1 MSWIV
6 VRVRSNVN
14 VERSIRETMDY
25 LNLTK
30 VNHAVIIPENDQ
42 YRGMLQ
48 KAKDYITWGEATEA
62 TVEKMLAERGRMS
75 GDSPLT
81 DDIVKDST
89 DFKNISDFAKSVTS
103 GDSKVK
109 DVPGLKR
116 VFRLH
121 PPRGPKGWGGIKR
134 SFVIGG
140 ALGARGDEIN
150 SLVDR
155 VIKDKIEE
163 VILATSATVE
173 GQTTAFYVQNS
184 LKETKTKVTR
194 LAQGLPVGGEIE
206 TLDDGTLF
214 SAFKNRSEI
223 NSS

>member
-62 TVEKMLAERGRMS
+62 TVEKMLTERGRMS

-81 DDIVKDST
+81 DAVVKDST
-89 DFKNISDFAKSVTS
+89 DFKNIKEFAKSVTS
-103 GDSKVK
+103 GESTVKGCSRSKES
-109 DVPGLKR
+109 
-116 VFRLH
+116 
-121 PPRGPKGWGGIKR
+121 IQTTSAKR
-134 SFVIGG
+134 SKR
-140 ALGARGDEIN
+140 LGWN
-150 SLVDR
+150 
-155 VIKDKIEE
+155 
-163 VILATSATVE
+163 
-173 GQTTAFYVQNS
+173 QAFIC
-184 LKETKTKVTR
+184 R
-194 LAQGLPVGGEIE
+194 R
-206 TLDDGTLF
+206 
-214 SAFKNRSEI
+214 RSTWC
-223 NSS
+223 

>member
-42 YRGMLQ
+42 YHGMLQ

-81 DDIVKDST
+81 DDVVKEST
-89 DFKNISDFAKSVTS
+89 DFKNIQEFAKSVTS
-103 GDSKVK
+103 GDSTVK

-134 SFVIGG
+134 SFVVGG
-140 ALGARGDEIN
+140 ALGARGDAIN
-150 SLVDR
+150 NLVER
-155 VIKDKIEE
+155 MI
-163 VILATSATVE
+163 
-173 GQTTAFYVQNS
+173 
-184 LKETKTKVTR
+184 
-194 LAQGLPVGGEIE
+194 
-206 TLDDGTLF
+206 
-214 SAFKNRSEI
+214 
-223 NSS
+223 

>member
-48 KAKDYITWGEATEA
+48 KAKDYITWGEATEE
-62 TVEKMLAERGRMS
+62 TVEKMLSERGRMS

-81 DDIVKDST
+81 DAVVKETT
-89 DFKNISDFAKSVTS
+89 DFKNISEFAKAVTA
-103 GDSKVK
+103 GDSTVK

-134 SFVIGG
+134 SYVIGG
-140 ALGARGDEIN
+140 ALGARGDAIN
-150 SLVDR
+150 NLVDR
-155 VIKDKIEE
+155 MI
-163 VILATSATVE
+163 
-173 GQTTAFYVQNS
+173 
-184 LKETKTKVTR
+184 
-194 LAQGLPVGGEIE
+194 
-206 TLDDGTLF
+206 
-214 SAFKNRSEI
+214 
-223 NSS
+223 

>member
-48 KAKDYITWGEATEA
+48 KAKDYITWGEATEN
-62 TVEKMLAERGRMS
+62 TVEKMLSERGRMT
-75 GDSPLT
+75 GDAPLT
-81 DDIVKDST
+81 DDVVKDNT
-89 DFKNISDFAKSVTS
+89 DFKNISEFAKAITS
-103 GDSKVK
+103 GDSTVK
-109 DVPGLKR
+109 AVPGLKR

-134 SFVIGG
+134 SFVVGG
-140 ALGARGDEIN
+140 ALGARGEEIN
-150 SLVDR
+150 NLVDR
-155 VIKDKIEE
+155 MI
-163 VILATSATVE
+163 
-173 GQTTAFYVQNS
+173 
-184 LKETKTKVTR
+184 
-194 LAQGLPVGGEIE
+194 
-206 TLDDGTLF
+206 
-214 SAFKNRSEI
+214 
-223 NSS
+223 